1 MVRSSD
7 TQGSLRNDIK
17 IAPNGKMSVATQK
30 FFSEL
35 EKRNGHGSP
44 KEINGWMKS
53 YTICFRNISAAEGE
67 EMIWLMFNPNGGYDS
82 Q

>member
-1 MVRSSD
+1 MARSSD
-7 TQGSLRNDIK
+7 TQGSLRNAIK
-17 IAPNGKMSVATQK
+17 KAPNGKMSVATQK
-30 FFSEL
+30 FVSEL

-44 KEINGWMKS
+44 KEINAWMKS
-53 YTICFRNISAAEGE
+53 YTACFRNISAAEGE